1 METKSYFIRDLG
13 DGSGTFVHLRKA
25 LPLKHGYIISFGD
38 SHMVVQ
44 LDLDDIIDNFNNA
57 SNSNSMG
64 ASKI

>member
-1 METKSYFIRDLG
+1 METRSYFIRDLG

-44 LDLDDIIDNFNNA
+44 LDLDDMIENYNNNN
-57 SNSNSMG
+57 NSQSIG